1 MKIPRSILFFALLP
15 VWACGALAGPADV
28 ADTVREWRENN
39 EQAIVDRFAT
49 LLSIPNVARDTANI
63 RRNAELIR
71 DMLSAAGLDAELLEA
86 EGGNPAVFG
95 QRLVP
100 GATRTVLIYAH
111 YDGQPVNPDDWASDP
126 WTPVMRDGPVEA
138 GGQSVPMH
146 TPFNPEWRIFA
157 RSAGDDKAPIVALQS
172 ALLALQAAGLAPSV
186 NLKVFMEGEE
196 EAGSPGLQPMLER
209 YRDRLQADLWLFCDG
224 PVHQSRRWQ
233 LAYGARGADGF
244 DLTVYGPNRPLH
256 SGHYG
261 NWAPN
266 PIMRLIEL
274 VDSMRD
280 AGGHV
285 LIDGFYDQVRPLTP
299 AEHAAIDAAP
309 RMDELLTKEFG
320 IGAPETSDRLEL
332 AIARPALN
340 LRGISAGG
348 VGAQSR
354 NAIPVAAR
362 ASIGLR
368 LVPNQTIQRMH
379 QLIER
384 HIRDQGYHL
393 VQREPT
399 AQERAQYPRLARVAW
414 EAGGYPSYRTDFDNP
429 MASKVAG
436 LLDALS
442 DHTLVQQPTLGGS
455 LPLYIVDQVL
465 HAPILILPV
474 ANHDDNQHGANE
486 NLRLK
491 NLWDAIEIYAVVLTG
506 L

>member
-1 MKIPRSILFFALLP
+1 MKCHPLRLLILLFS
-15 VWACGALAGPADV
+15 ALAAEAFAAPADV
-28 ADTVREWRENN
+28 ADTVRDWREQN
-39 EQAIVDRFAT
+39 EQAIVDRFAA
-49 LLSIPNVARDTANI
+49 LLSVPNVARDTHNI

-71 DMLSAAGLDAELLEA
+71 DMLSAAGLVAELLEVQ
-86 EGGNPAVFG
+86 GGNPAVFG

-126 WTPVMRDGPVEA
+126 WTPVMRDKLVEA
-138 GGQSVPMH
+138 GGQNVPMH
-146 TPFNPEWRIFA
+146 APFDPEWRIFA

-172 ALLALQAAGLAPSV
+172 ALLALQATGLAPSV

-196 EAGSPGLQPMLER
+196 EAGSPGLRAMLER

-280 AGGHV
+280 ANGRV
-285 LIDGFYDQVRPLTP
+285 LIDGFYDEVRPLTA

-309 RMDELLTKEFG
+309 RMDEQLTREYG
-320 IGAPETSDRLEL
+320 IGAPETGDRLEL
-332 AIARPALN
+332 AITRPALN

-368 LVPNQTIQRMH
+368 LVPNQITTH
-379 QLIER
+379 LHEAVER
-384 HIRDQGYHL
+384 HIRGQGYHL
-393 VQREPT
+393 VQGEPT
-399 AQERAQYPRLARVAW
+399 AEERAQYPRLARVEW

-436 LLDALS
+436 LLEQLS

-455 LPLYIVDQVL
+455 LPLYVVDQVL
-465 HAPILILPV
+465 HVPVLILPV

-491 NLWDAIEIYAVVLTG
+491 NLWDAIEIYAVVLTE